1 MRHRIPPRLTP
12 PKIGDLVRLSGPGG
26 LGMAFKRAHG
36 IGMVVEIY
44 KPENRRK
51 RYKVRWLKTDEQMDF
66 HDEDLIIV
74 SNVDR

>member
-1 MRHRIPPRLTP
+1 
-12 PKIGDLVRLSGPGG
+12 
-26 LGMAFKRAHG
+26 MAFKRAHG

-44 KPENRRK
+44 KPENRRM
-51 RYKVRWLKTDEQMDF
+51 RYKVRWLKTDEHMDF